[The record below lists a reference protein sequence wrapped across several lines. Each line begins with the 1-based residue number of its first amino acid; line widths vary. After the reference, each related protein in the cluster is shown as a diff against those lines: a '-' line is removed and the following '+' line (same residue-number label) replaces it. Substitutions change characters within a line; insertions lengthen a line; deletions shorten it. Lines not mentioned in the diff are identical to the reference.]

1 MSKSWLDFLERLLV
15 ILLAGFA
22 FWPNGVS
29 TTSLI
34 LLVAIRLFRERSFPR
49 SSLRFILLLT
59 PLFLIL
65 LSWVLFGFHP
75 KGLSEIRLL
84 PLMLGCA
91 VYFYSAKTFDLFK
104 QSFIGWS
111 VLQAAFIL
119 IFFTTIDLDP
129 NLSLSQQIRDL
140 IGESF
145 NLHPT
150 FLSVAWSWALL
161 IALTN
166 ERLKPV
172 SKAVIAIV
180 LVLALALA
188 GGKMPLLALVA
199 TGFLLLLAIPTIRL
213 WKKLALGLSIGMV
226 LTALVFSPFIGK
238 RFAELKDIKT
248 QFSEGDLLSST
259 DLRVGVW
266 RCAIQS
272 IGDHIWTGVG
282 VGNSRQTLETCY
294 SSYHQIEFFDGEY
307 NTHNQWMHFWFDGWC
322 AFDFTFHPILYRHYS
337 YCGQKTANRATRFFG
352 LLWIDLFDR
361 ELFLSSIRNAFL
373 VFILVRNSVRKAI
386 GITSLDKTPRFYPN
400 KQPK

>member
-307 NTHNQWMHFWFDGWC
+307 NTHNQWMHFWLRGGVLS
-322 AFDFTFHPILYRHYS
+322 ILLFILFYIGIIRIAVRK
-337 YCGQKTANRATRFFG
+337 QQIE
-352 LLWIDLFDR
+352 LL
-361 ELFLSSIRNAFL
+361 AFL
-373 VFILVRNSVRKAI
+373 VFFGLICLTENYFSRQFGMLFWSLFLFGILSEKRLE
-386 GITSLDKTPRFYPN
+386 SLR
-400 KQPK
+400 

>member
-172 SKAVIAIV
+172 SKAAFVGPRSHR
-180 LVLALALA
+180 LLTSF
-188 GGKMPLLALVA
+188 GHSNHSPL
-199 TGFLLLLAIPTIRL
+199 
-213 WKKLALGLSIGMV
+213 
-226 LTALVFSPFIGK
+226 
-238 RFAELKDIKT
+238 EKT
-248 QFSEGDLLSST
+248 ST
-259 DLRVGVW
+259 RIIHRYG
-266 RCAIQS
+266 
-272 IGDHIWTGVG
+272 T
-282 VGNSRQTLETCY
+282 NS
-294 SSYHQIEFFDGEY
+294 
-307 NTHNQWMHFWFDGWC
+307 
-322 AFDFTFHPILYRHYS
+322 A
-337 YCGQKTANRATRFFG
+337 
-352 LLWIDLFDR
+352 
-361 ELFLSSIRNAFL
+361 
-373 VFILVRNSVRKAI
+373 
-386 GITSLDKTPRFYPN
+386 SL
-400 KQPK
+400 